1 MVHVVDSESDVMEL
15 AQLQHEIDQR
25 VSIAEV
31 RIISQIK
38 VWFLTGLLGLFTTS
52 IVGFASMMFVI
63 GKLSER
69 FDQQMVQ
76 VKTMEVSRVNRG
88 EWMDRKDSLDDDL
101 IRWAKT
107 KGYVPPSWYE
117 GKDSDKTGK

>member
-1 MVHVVDSESDVMEL
+1 MVHVVDSEADVMEL
-15 AQLQHEIDQR
+15 QQLQHEIDQR

-69 FDQQMVQ
+69 FDQQIQ
-76 VKTMEVSRVNRG
+76 VVGKIETSRTNRG
-88 EWMDRKDSLDDDL
+88 EWMDRKDALDDDL
-101 IRWAKT
+101 IRWART
-107 KGYVPPSWYE
+107 KGYTPPSWYA
-117 GKDSDKTGK
+117 GKDADQTGK

>member
-1 MVHVVDSESDVMEL
+1 MVHVVDSEDVMEL
-15 AQLQHEIDQR
+15 SQLQHEIDQR

-69 FDQQMVQ
+69 FDQQMQQ
-76 VKTMEVSRVNRG
+76 VSTMEVSRVNRG
-88 EWMDRKDSLDDDL
+88 EWMDRKDALDDDL
-101 IRWAKT
+101 IRWAKGQ
-107 KGYVPPSWYE
+107 GYVPPAWYD
-117 GKDSDKTGK
+117 GRDAAQTGK

>member
-1 MVHVVDSESDVMEL
+1 MVHVVDSEDVMEL

-69 FDQQMVQ
+69 FDQQMQTVS
-76 VKTMEVSRVNRG
+76 TMEISRTNRG
-88 EWMDRKDSLDDDL
+88 EWMDRKDALDDDL

-107 KGYVPPSWYE
+107 EGYVPPSWYQ
-117 GKDSDKTGK
+117 GKDADKTGK

>member
-1 MVHVVDSESDVMEL
+1 MVHVVDSEFDVMEL

-69 FDQQMVQ
+69 FDQQIQ
-76 VKTMEVSRVNRG
+76 VVGESETSRTNRG
-88 EWMDRKDSLDDDL
+88 VWMDRKDALDDDL
-101 IRWAKT
+101 IRWAKGH
-107 KGYVPPSWYE
+107 GYVPPAWYS
-117 GKDSDKTGK
+117 GKDADVTGK